1 MKKNSF
7 KIFFLIFLILQ
18 PIFDSYYLYSDEV
31 INLFGFSPTTIIRMI
46 VVALC
51 ALIVFIKKDKK
62 KKNILIFSF
71 ITIIYFII
79 HHFVSTSIN
88 DGLIYSSFRYS
99 IVEEIFY
106 FLRMLLPIGVIYIV
120 YNLKYTKEDL
130 KMVIKYSS
138 ILLILIVVLLNI
150 FGIARA
156 SYGSG
161 FITGSIF
168 DWFNI
173 NIDRYSLASK
183 GWFNSAN
190 QVSALLIIFI
200 VMMEYFTLEEKK
212 VSDLIVTLLLILSSM
227 MIGTRVST
235 LGVFAIIIFLM
246 LCYFVIKKINHKRIE
261 YDKYMI
267 RYCILILVFTGI
279 VFRFA
284 PIVNC
289 HGDNYKCIL
298 SINGGLSSDNI
309 IEVPKDLKYDG
320 DTCNFLKKTPA
331 NEEYYGKLY
340 PCESNIEF
348 WDDFTKNKVYEYAN
362 NRTMEVLVTNDVYS
376 KISNPLV
383 NLFGM
388 GRSRFLGAKIYLEK
402 DIYVH
407 YYTIGIVGVILFLI
421 IPYLVP
427 IFILCVKMLVNKKI
441 NYYDFCL
448 CFSVFVVMA
457 VSYLSGHI
465 LDELI
470 VTLYLGFIVGIVIN
484 RIKLEEK
491 KKYVK
496 RTLIINDERMMGGVS
511 VLLEDILN
519 NINKDIE
526 VDLLI
531 LHNNGTRLEN
541 LPSNVNIIYGTRFFR
556 TIDLPIKEVLKTKN
570 VGLIFNKVML
580 VFLMK
585 THLISYKIKI
595 ERNKILK
602 YRYEQEIAFKDGFC
616 GLFVAYGDA
625 DRKVQWLHSDYAKKD
640 YLENYRSLF
649 MHIFND
655 IDIFVAVS
663 KNVGKHFNNI
673 YHQSNK
679 TIVIENIVDEVKI
692 KEKSKLEKVKY
703 DGNINIVSVGR
714 LHKDKGFDRVINV
727 LSKLKE
733 ENKLGNIKYY
743 IIGDGTEY
751 DNLKKLIS
759 DKGLNDNI
767 FMLGNKENPYP
778 YFKAADL
785 FVMSSFHE
793 SYGLVI
799 VEALILGIPVLS
811 TKIATIYDILDEK
824 YGLIVDNSFDGLYNG
839 IRKII
844 DENLIPGWKKNLKDY
859 ECDNKKIIEKIE
871 RLLLVKE

>member
-7 KIFFLIFLILQ
+7 KIFFLVFLILQ

-62 KKNILIFSF
+62 KKNILIFCF
-71 ITIIYFII
+71 IATIYFII
-79 HHFVSTSIN
+79 HHFVSTSI
-88 DGLIYSSFRYS
+88 DDSLIYSSFRYS

-106 FLRMLLPIGVIYIV
+106 FLRMFLPIGVIYIV

-173 NIDRYSLASK
+173 NIDRYNLASK

-200 VMMEYFTLEEKK
+200 VMMEYFTLEDKK
-212 VSDLIVTLLLILSSM
+212 NSDLVVTLLLIFSSM
-227 MIGTRVST
+227 MIGTRTST
-235 LGVFAIIIFLM
+235 LGVFAVVIFLM
-246 LCYFVIKKINHKRIE
+246 ISYFFIKKIIHKKNV
-261 YDKYMI
+261 YDKKLI
-267 RYCILILVFTGI
+267 RICILILIFTGI

-298 SINGGLSSDNI
+298 SINSGLTSDNI
-309 IEVPKDLKYDG
+309 IEVPKDLKFDG

-331 NEEYYGKLY
+331 NSEYYDKLY
-340 PCESNIEF
+340 PCLNNIDF
-348 WDDFTKNKVYEYAN
+348 WNKFVNEKVYEYAN

-376 KISNPLV
+376 KISNPLI

-388 GRSRFLGAKIYLEK
+388 GRSRFLSAKIYLEK

-421 IPYLVP
+421 VPYLIP

-470 VTLYLGFIVGIVIN
+470 VTLYLGFIVGFVIN

-496 RTLIINDERMMGGVS
+496 RTLIVNDERMMGGVS

-541 LPSNVNIIYGTRFFR
+541 LPSNVNIIYGTSFFR

-570 VGLIFNKVML
+570 IGLIFNKVML

-585 THLISYKIKI
+585 THLISYKIRI

-625 DRKVQWLHSDYAKKD
+625 GRKVQWLHSDYAKKD

-649 MHIFND
+649 MQVFND

-663 KNVGKHFNNI
+663 KNVGEHFNNI

-703 DGNINIVSVGR
+703 DGDINLISVGR

-733 ENKLGNIKYY
+733 ENKLGDIKYY
-743 IIGDGTEY
+743 IIGDGSEY
-751 DNLKKLIS
+751 DNLKKLIN
-759 DKGLNDNI
+759 DKKLNDSV

-785 FVMSSFHE
+785 FVMSSLHE

-799 VEALILGIPVLS
+799 VEALILGVPVIS

-844 DENLIPGWKKNLKDY
+844 DENLISNWKKNLKGY
-859 ECDNKKIIEKIE
+859 KCDNKKVIEKIE
-871 RLLLVKE
+871 KILLIKE

>member
-1 MKKNSF
+1 MEKNSF

-31 INLFGFSPTTIIRMI
+31 INLFGFSPTTIVRMI

-62 KKNILIFSF
+62 KKNILIFCF
-71 ITIIYFII
+71 VITTYFII
-79 HHFVSTSIN
+79 HHFVSTSI
-88 DGLIYSSFRYS
+88 DDSLIYSSFRYS

-120 YNLKYTKEDL
+120 YNLKYTKKDL

-138 ILLILIVVLLNI
+138 VLLILIVILLNI

-168 DWFNI
+168 DWFDI
-173 NIDRYSLASK
+173 NIDRYNLASK

-200 VMMEYFTLEEKK
+200 VMMEYFTLEDKK
-212 VSDLIVTLLLILSSM
+212 VSDLIITLLLILSSM
-227 MIGTRVST
+227 MIGTRIST
-235 LGVFAIIIFLM
+235 LGVFVIIVFLM
-246 LCYFVIKKINHKRIE
+246 ICYFVIKGINHEKIE

-267 RYCILILVFTGI
+267 RFCILILIFTGI
-279 VFRFA
+279 IFKFA

-289 HGDNYKCIL
+289 NGDNYKCIL
-298 SINGGLSSDNI
+298 SINGGLTSNNI
-309 IEVPKDLKYDG
+309 VDVPKNLKYDG
-320 DTCNFLKKTPA
+320 DTCKFLKKTPA
-331 NEEYYGKLY
+331 NEEYYNKLY
-340 PCESNIEF
+340 PCSSNIEF
-348 WDDFTKNKVYEYAN
+348 WDDFARNKVYEYAN

-407 YYTIGIVGVILFLI
+407 YYTIGVIGVILFLI
-421 IPYLVP
+421 IPYLIP
-427 IFILCVKMLVNKKI
+427 IFILCIKMLINKKI
-441 NYYDFCL
+441 NYYEFCL
-448 CFSVFVVMA
+448 CFSVFIVMA

-484 RIKLEEK
+484 RISLEER
-491 KKYVK
+491 KYLK
-496 RTLIINDERMMGGVS
+496 RTLIVNDERMMGGVS
-511 VLLEDILN
+511 ILIEDILN
-519 NINKDIE
+519 NINKDIK

-531 LHNNGTRLEN
+531 LHNNGTRLEK
-541 LPSNVNIIYGTRFFR
+541 LPSNVNIIYGTKFFR

-570 VGLIFNKVML
+570 IGLIFNKVML

-602 YRYEQEIAFKDGFC
+602 YSYEQEIAFKDGFC

-625 DRKVQWLHSDYAKKD
+625 KRKVQWLHSDYAKKD

-649 MHIFND
+649 MQIFNY

-663 KNVGKHFNNI
+663 KNVGEHFNDI
-673 YHQSNK
+673 YHQNNK

-692 KEKSKLEKVKY
+692 KEKSKLEKIKY
-703 DGNINIVSVGR
+703 DGNINIISVGR
-714 LHKDKGFDRVINV
+714 LHKDKGFDRVINA

-733 ENKLGNIKYY
+733 ENRLNDIKYY
-743 IIGDGTEY
+743 IIGDGSEY
-751 DNLKKLIS
+751 DNLKELIS
-759 DKGLNDNI
+759 DKELDDCV

-778 YFKAADL
+778 YFRAADL
-785 FVMSSFHE
+785 FVMSSLHE

-799 VEALILGIPVLS
+799 VEALILGIPVIS

-824 YGLIVDNSFDGLYNG
+824 YGLIVDNSFDGIYNG
-839 IRKII
+839 IRKVI
-844 DENLIPGWKKNLKDY
+844 DENLIPNWKKNLKDY

-871 RLLLVKE
+871 KLLLVKE